1 MTSHEDIARAL
12 KLRLAELT
20 GRVLGIENEL
30 RQELP
35 ADSEEQAIAL
45 ENQDALEALEK
56 AELREAHQIQEA
68 LKRISEGRYGV
79 CVQCGEEID
88 PKRLA
93 ALPTAASCIVCAK

>member
-1 MTSHEDIARAL
+1 MTSHEDIAHAL

-20 GRVLGIENEL
+20 GRVSGIESEL

-56 AELREAHQIQEA
+56 AQLREVRQIEEA

-88 PKRLA
+88 PNRLA
-93 ALPTAASCIVCAK
+93 ALPTAATCIACAK